1 MNDQQTTSTASLG
14 LAAGRIVLGAA
25 GLLAPGLVQRTC
37 LMEEQRNEST
47 TSAWRYF
54 GSRALAL
61 GLGYLAADDHQR
73 RHLDRVGLIVDTTD
87 TLFLAAMAARG
98 SLRPSRAAWMGTTTV
113 AATAVGLAAMTR
125 DQ

>member
-1 MNDQQTTSTASLG
+1 MNDHLDRQPR
-14 LAAGRIVLGAA
+14 AGRRPDRPRRRGPAHP
-25 GLLAPGLVQRTC
+25 GLLQRTC
-37 LMEEQRNEST
+37 LMEEQRNESNI
-47 TSAWRYF
+47 SAWRYF

-113 AATAVGLAAMTR
+113 AATAIGLAAVTR